1 MFAPEGNNKWRNSPE
16 ANWQIIYEESFKTLG
31 ISEVLRWSKTGYL
44 IKISHHKLI
53 MRKIKLNYWIKII
66 LELGKVRISLPIAIS
81 ALTGYVLKTN
91 IFDVQAWMLMAGVFL
106 MSCSSGAI
114 NHLQEYKTDAL
125 MPRTKNRPIPSGK
138 ISPKATFWVA
148 AGFFAYGAFLLIANF
163 PILVFLTSFLTL
175 ISYNAIYTP
184 LKKVTAFAV
193 APGSLV
199 GALPPYI
206 GWFAGGGN
214 WDSGPIFWV
223 ALFFFIGQIPHFWLL
238 LLMFGKEY
246 ELVGFP
252 SLHAVFNDN
261 QIKRLSF
268 TWILATISTALIV
281 TLEVLRGNILMFF
294 LLIYIFYV
302 LFSLSIAMIIK
313 HDIQA
318 RPAFYKLN
326 FLYLFMMIILIAD
339 SLF

>member
-1 MFAPEGNNKWRNSPE
+1 MTKNNILS
-16 ANWQIIYEESFKTLG
+16 
-31 ISEVLRWSKTGYL
+31 
-44 IKISHHKLI
+44 
-53 MRKIKLNYWIKII
+53 WIKII
-66 LELGKVRISLPIAIS
+66 AELGKARISLPIAIS
-81 ALTGYVLKTN
+81 ALTGYALKTN
-91 IFDVQAWMLMAGVFL
+91 LFDGQAWMLMTGVFL

-125 MPRTKNRPIPSGK
+125 MPRTKNRPIPSEK
-138 ISPKATFWVA
+138 ISPKGAFWVA
-148 AGFFAYGAFLLIANF
+148 FSFFAYGAFILIANF
-163 PILVFLTSFLTL
+163 PIIVFLTSLLTL

-193 APGSLV
+193 VPGSLV

-206 GWFAGGGN
+206 GWFAGGGDWMN
-214 WDSGPIFWV
+214 GDIFWV

-246 ELVGFP
+246 ELAGFP
-252 SLHAVFNDN
+252 SLHSVFNDN

-268 TWILATISTALIV
+268 TWILATISTAIV
-281 TLEVLRGNILMFF
+281 VSLEVLQGSIMMFF

-302 LFSLSIAMIIK
+302 LFSLSASMLIK

-318 RPAFYKLN
+318 RPAFFKLN
-326 FLYLFMMIILIAD
+326 FLYLFVMIILIAD

>member
-1 MFAPEGNNKWRNSPE
+1 MTKASL
-16 ANWQIIYEESFKTLG
+16 SFRIKT
-31 ISEVLRWSKTGYL
+31 IS
-44 IKISHHKLI
+44 
-53 MRKIKLNYWIKII
+53 
-66 LELGKVRISLPIAIS
+66 ELGKVRISLPIAIS

-91 IFDVQAWMLMAGVFL
+91 LFDWQAWLMMVGVFL

-125 MPRTKNRPIPSGK
+125 MPRTKNRPIPSGR
-138 ISPKATFWVA
+138 ISPKGSLWVA
-148 AGFFAYGAFLLIANF
+148 FSFFIGGASILITSF
-163 PILVFLTSFLTL
+163 PLIVFIISFLTL
-175 ISYNAIYTP
+175 LAYNAIYTP

-193 APGSLV
+193 VPGSLV

-206 GWFAGGGN
+206 GWFAGGGDWMN
-214 WDSGPIFWV
+214 GNIFWV

-246 ELVGFP
+246 ELAGFP
-252 SLHAVFNDN
+252 SLHSIFNDN

-268 TWILATISTALIV
+268 TWILATIATAIV
-281 TLEVLRGNILMFF
+281 VSLEVLHGSILLFF

-302 LFSLSIAMIIK
+302 LFSLSASMLIK
-313 HDIQA
+313 HDIKP
-318 RPAFYKLN
+318 RPAFFKLN
-326 FLYLFMMIILIAD
+326 FLYLLMMIILIAD

>member
-1 MFAPEGNNKWRNSPE
+1 MTK
-16 ANWQIIYEESFKTLG
+16 ANLLS
-31 ISEVLRWSKTGYL
+31 
-44 IKISHHKLI
+44 
-53 MRKIKLNYWIKII
+53 WIKII
-66 LELGKVRISLPIAIS
+66 AELGKARISLPIAIS
-81 ALTGYVLKTN
+81 ALTGYALKTN
-91 IFDVQAWMLMAGVFL
+91 LFDGQAWMLMTGVFL

-138 ISPKATFWVA
+138 ISPKGAFWVA
-148 AGFFAYGAFLLIANF
+148 FSFFAYSAFILIANF
-163 PILVFLTSFLTL
+163 PIIVFLTSLLTL
-175 ISYNAIYTP
+175 LSYNVIYTP

-193 APGSLV
+193 VPGSLV

-206 GWFAGGGN
+206 GWFAGGGDWMN
-214 WDSGPIFWV
+214 GDIFWV

-246 ELVGFP
+246 ELAGFP
-252 SLHAVFNDN
+252 SLHSVFNDN

-268 TWILATISTALIV
+268 TWILATISTAIV
-281 TLEVLRGNILMFF
+281 VSLEVLQGSVLMFF

-302 LFSLSIAMIIK
+302 LFSLSGSIIIK
-313 HDIQA
+313 QDIKA
-318 RPAFYKLN
+318 RAAFFKLN
-326 FLYLFMMIILIAD
+326 FLYLLMMIILIAD

>member
-1 MFAPEGNNKWRNSPE
+1 MT
-16 ANWQIIYEESFKTLG
+16 ITG
-31 ISEVLRWSKTGYL
+31 IKS
-44 IKISHHKLI
+44 
-53 MRKIKLNYWIKII
+53 WIKII
-66 LELGKVRISLPIAIS
+66 AELGKVRISLPIAIS
-81 ALTGYVLKTN
+81 ALTGYVIKTN
-91 IFDVQAWMLMAGVFL
+91 LFDGQVLMLMAGVFL

-138 ISPKATFWVA
+138 ITPKGAFWVA
-148 AGFFAYGAFLLIANF
+148 FAFFAYGAFILIASF
-163 PILVFLTSFLTL
+163 PIIVFLTSFLTL
-175 ISYNAIYTP
+175 LSYNALYTP

-193 APGSLV
+193 VPGSFV

-214 WDSGPIFWV
+214 WANEQIFIV

-246 ELVGFP
+246 ELAGFP
-252 SLHAVFNDN
+252 SLHSVFNDN

-268 TWILATISTALIV
+268 TWILATIATAFV
-281 TLEVLRGNILMFF
+281 VAMVVLQGSILMFF
-294 LLIYIFYV
+294 LILYIFYV
-302 LFSLSIAMIIK
+302 LFSLTISMLVK
-313 HDIQA
+313 HDIQS
-318 RPAFYKLN
+318 RSAFFKLN
-326 FLYLFMMIILIAD
+326 FLYLIMMIILIAD

>member
-1 MFAPEGNNKWRNSPE
+1 MTK
-16 ANWQIIYEESFKTLG
+16 ANLLS
-31 ISEVLRWSKTGYL
+31 
-44 IKISHHKLI
+44 
-53 MRKIKLNYWIKII
+53 WIKII
-66 LELGKVRISLPIAIS
+66 AELGKVRISLPIAIS
-81 ALTGYVLKTN
+81 ALTGYALKTN
-91 IFDVQAWMLMAGVFL
+91 LFDGQAWMLMFGVFL
-106 MSCSSGAI
+106 MSCSSGTI

-138 ISPKATFWVA
+138 ISPKGAFWVA
-148 AGFFAYGAFLLIANF
+148 FSFFAYGAFILIANF
-163 PILVFLTSFLTL
+163 PIIVFLTSLLTL
-175 ISYNAIYTP
+175 ISYNLIYTP

-193 APGSLV
+193 VPGSLV

-206 GWFAGGGN
+206 GWFAGGGDWMN
-214 WDSGPIFWV
+214 GDIFWV

-246 ELVGFP
+246 ELAGFP
-252 SLHAVFNDN
+252 SLHSVFNDN

-268 TWILATISTALIV
+268 TWILATISTAIV
-281 TLEVLRGNILMFF
+281 VSLEVLQGSILMFF

-302 LFSLSIAMIIK
+302 LFSLSASMLVR

-318 RPAFYKLN
+318 RPAFFKLN
-326 FLYLFMMIILIAD
+326 FLYLFVMIILIAD